1 MKLFKILSSAAFS
14 LSLISTAYV
23 HEVKAGTNVLMEFS
37 NDGIDWKLKVD
48 TSGSN
53 AGKFFL
59 RKNSKKTLCK
69 MYIYDERTLDEF
81 NSCAESRVGDYNELI
96 EEQIIESSYSDPCF
110 LDDFFS
116 DNLNEPLALFCELN
130 Q

>member
-23 HEVKAGTNVLMEFS
+23 HEVKAGNNILMVFN

-59 RKNSKKTLCK
+59 RKNSNKTLCK
-69 MYIYDERTLDEF
+69 MYILNPEMLKEF
-81 NSCAESRVGDYNELI
+81 NSCAISKIGTFDETILEK
-96 EEQIIESSYSDPCF
+96 QILGSPFY
-110 LDDFFS
+110 
-116 DNLNEPLALFCELN
+116 PL
-130 Q
+130 

>member
-14 LSLISTAYV
+14 LSLISTAYF
-23 HEVKAGTNVLMEFS
+23 HEVKAGNNVLMEFN

-59 RKNSKKTLCK
+59 RKNSTKTLCK
-69 MYIYDERTLDEF
+69 MYIYDKSTLEEF
-81 NSCAESRVGDYNELI
+81 NSCAESKVGAYNEQIEVQI
-96 EEQIIESSYSDPCF
+96 EESPYSDPCF
-110 LDDFFS
+110 LDKSFS
-116 DNLNEPLALFCELN
+116 DNEVFSLFCLLN